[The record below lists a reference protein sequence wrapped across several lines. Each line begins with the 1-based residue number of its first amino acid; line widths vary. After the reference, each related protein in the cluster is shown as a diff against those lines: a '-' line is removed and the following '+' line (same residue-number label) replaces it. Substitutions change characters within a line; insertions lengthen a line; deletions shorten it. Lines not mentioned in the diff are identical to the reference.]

1 MFIQIASKQMS
12 RRVPP
17 STYFAHSNE
26 LPNQQDWHLL
36 SDHLE
41 GTGERAAAFLESTGC
56 GDFGRAAGLLHDL
69 GKYTREFQKRL
80 AGGPR
85 CDHATAGAKVAIDQY
100 REPFGKML
108 AFCIA
113 GHHAGLANGVN
124 GERISALADR
134 LDSRVP
140 SLDPTWRDDITLE
153 ELALPRLTV
162 SRLLEELNWVKGP
175 GGCARQLQP
184 YVVQIPPFVRTALL
198 AAGAAEIV
206 RKDRFADQFVVLAN
220 SALYRK
226 DIGLTWNDPT
236 FRKAEGLLF

>member
-26 LPNQQDWHLL
+26 LPDQQDWHLL

-41 GTGERAAAFLESTGC
+41 GTGDRAAAFLESMGC

-85 CDHATAGAKVAIDQY
+85 CDHSTAGAKVALDRY

-140 SLDPTWRDDITLE
+140 SLDPTWRDEITLA
-153 ELALPRLTV
+153 ELALPRL
-162 SRLLEELNWVKGP
+162 
-175 GGCARQLQP
+175 
-184 YVVQIPPFVRTALL
+184 IPRDRDTMGFS
-198 AAGAAEIV
+198 AAFFIRMV
-206 RKDRFADQFVVLAN
+206 F
-220 SALYRK
+220 SALVDADFLDTEAYFA
-226 DIGLTWNDPT
+226 GLEGKPRPRGQHPT
-236 FRKAEGLLF
+236 LSALSGRPKGYCSEVGR